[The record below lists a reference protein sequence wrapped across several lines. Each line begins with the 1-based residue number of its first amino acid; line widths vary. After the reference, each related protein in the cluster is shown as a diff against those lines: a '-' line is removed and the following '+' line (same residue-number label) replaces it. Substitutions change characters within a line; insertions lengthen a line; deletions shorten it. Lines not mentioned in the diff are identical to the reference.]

1 MFIPKFKDLKTST
14 QISIKF
20 TLFTVSLV
28 LLFGIVAN
36 ITFFNNRYSKESMM
50 VKVWPP
56 MGMWNQWI
64 KIILWKNRLQ
74 NTEIFDINSNE
85 WKAILMSKKRKSIIE
100 IEDYYFIYKRFNNK
114 IYVTNITPHINV
126 QKNLIF
132 TSIYLTLIFGIISYI
147 ISILFVETALKK
159 LNKLLHFLETINI
172 DNLHNKIDI
181 SWHPMDEINR
191 LSCKFNETLE
201 KINKQTL
208 SLKDF
213 VSNAS
218 HELKTPLMAIST
230 EIDCIKKSKKY
241 IDWLDNIKQQLHNM
255 NSILET
261 LTIISKIESTQNLE
275 FKETDIAKLMQ
286 TTIDSI
292 QKLYSDKHI
301 TIKSKITANIIKS
314 GHPQSFNIMIKNLL
328 DNAFK
333 FTPKNWRIEINLDK
347 DKIEIKDSWIWIEAK
362 NLEKVWERFW
372 QVDNSKTDT
381 KSFWLWLYL
390 TKLLVDK
397 HWRNI
402 YVKSEIK
409 KWTIF
414 TIKFS

>member
-1 MFIPKFKDLKTST
+1 MVIPKFKDLKTST

-50 VKVWPP
+50 VKIWPP
-56 MGMWNQWI
+56 IAMWNESI
-64 KIILWKNRLQ
+64 KIILWKNRWP
-74 NTEIFDINSNE
+74 NTEVFDINSNE

-100 IEDYYFIYKRFNNK
+100 IEDYYFIYKIFNNK
-114 IYVTNITPHINV
+114 IYVTNITPHINI

-132 TSIYLTLIFGIISYI
+132 TSIYLTIIFGIISYI
-147 ISILFVETALKK
+147 ISLFFVETALKK
-159 LNKLLHFLETINI
+159 LNKLLKFLDTINI

-191 LSCKFNETLE
+191 LSNKFNETLE

-213 VSNAS
+213 VSNSS

-230 EIDCIKKSKKY
+230 EIDCVKKSKKY
-241 IDWLDNIKQQLHNM
+241 IIWLDNIKQQLHNI

-275 FKETDIAKLMQ
+275 FKQTDIAKLIT
-286 TTIDSI
+286 TTIDTI
-292 QKLYSDKHI
+292 QKLYSDKQI
-301 TIKSKITANIIKS
+301 TIKSKISANIIKS
-314 GHPQSFNIMIKNLL
+314 VHPQSFNIIIKNLL

-333 FTPKNWRIEINLDK
+333 FTPKKWKIEISLDK
-347 DKIEIKDSWIWIEAK
+347 DKIEVKDSWIWIAEK

-390 TKLLVDK
+390 TKLLVQK
-397 HWRNI
+397 HWRTI
-402 YVKSEIK
+402 KITSEIK
-409 KWTIF
+409 KWTKF
-414 TIKFS
+414 TINFS